1 MNLNDEFAKEEL
13 YIPQDADI
21 SRIGTLAQRQVDLEQ
36 EIDDLN
42 CKLSERQKE
51 LDQVR
56 DKDLPDLL
64 LGVGLTELKLKNGE
78 KISVDKMVF
87 ASIKGE
93 NKESCLSWLDENG
106 FGSIIKYKLEVDA
119 GKGGTE
125 QINRII
131 ELAKQLGIKAESKND
146 VHPSTLKAF
155 VKEQLDKVSNFPVDL
170 FSVHIINRTKI
181 K

>member
-1 MNLNDEFAKEEL
+1 MDLNDDFAKEEL
-13 YIPQDADI
+13 FIPQDADI
-21 SRIGTLAQRQVDLEQ
+21 SRVSTLAQRQVDLES
-36 EIDDLN
+36 EIDNLLYQ
-42 CKLSERQKE
+42 LSERQKE

-64 LGVGLTELKLKNGE
+64 LGMGLSELKLKNGE

-93 NKESCLSWLDENG
+93 NKEDCLSWLDENG

-119 GKGGTE
+119 GKGGTD
-125 QINRII
+125 QIKKII
-131 ELAKQLGIKAESKND
+131 KLAKQLGIKAESKND

-155 VKEQLDKVSNFPVDL
+155 VKEQLDKMSNFPVDL